1 MPSYIIDIDQAA
13 ISDLLE
19 VTDRL
24 MHLSEYLEE
33 SREVALTDL
42 TDALLHYWL
51 LADFDRLNLLLD
63 DIKSE
68 GPLFRDHEIFEALT
82 RLANPMKA
90 GYRQLNSSTKEVQK
104 ELLEVD
110 EIITHEVK
118 VDTDFRTIGFA
129 IY

>member
-1 MPSYIIDIDQAA
+1 MPSFIIDIDLEA
-13 ISDLLE
+13 ISDLEL

-24 MHLSEYLEE
+24 MHLPEYHGEA
-33 SREVALTDL
+33 RTIAVNDL

-63 DIKSE
+63 DIKSDI
-68 GPLFRDHEIFEALT
+68 PLYRDHEVIEAIA
-82 RLANPMKA
+82 RLANPQKH
-90 GYRQLNSSTKEVQK
+90 GYRQLNSSTMDVQR

-110 EIITHEVK
+110 EIITHDVI
-118 VDTDFRTIGFA
+118 VDPVFRTIGFC